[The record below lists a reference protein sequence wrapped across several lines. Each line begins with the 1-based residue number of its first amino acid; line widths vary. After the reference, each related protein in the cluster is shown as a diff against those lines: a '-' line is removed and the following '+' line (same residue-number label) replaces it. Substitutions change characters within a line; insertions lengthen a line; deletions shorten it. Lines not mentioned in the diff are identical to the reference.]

1 MQTTLDPE
9 GVIEDWPDGLV
20 VIDVPDRTIARVNER
35 AATLLGRSRDALL
48 GVSPSALAPD
58 DWSPARP
65 ADTLFDRARTERVG
79 FRWRVDRPDGPVVD
93 LDCSMR
99 RPDGREG
106 CAVVSLRERRRERE
120 PHRRVGSDTDALRE
134 IVDGIADAVTVVD
147 PDGNYVEVNETAVE
161 RLGYSRSELLDMRA
175 GDVHHPDYAERVEHQ
190 CSTVEDGQTCTAES
204 VWITA
209 TGDEI
214 PVEVTL
220 RRVTLGGE
228 PVVLSVVRDI
238 SARKARLR
246 RLRTFERAVE
256 HAGHAVYITDTDGTI
271 RYANPAFEDLTGYDA
286 EAVVGRTPAILT
298 SGVEDDDYY
307 RRLWDTILDGEVWEE
322 RIENEGAD
330 GERYVAEQ
338 TIAPIVEDGE
348 VVAFVAV
355 QQDVTARMEHER
367 ELERYRDLIDNIPVG
382 VYRNEPGVAGEFTEA
397 NPAMVEL
404 FDADSE
410 AELLE
415 TPVAKLY
422 RSPGRREIVSR
433 KLDAEGHI
441 EEEEIRLETLSGEP
455 FWGAVSAIRH
465 EIDGEVYYDGIVQ
478 DVTERREATRELRL
492 REQRFRRL
500 FEDHNAPMLLVD
512 PDDGTV
518 ERANDAAA
526 AFYGYDRE
534 TLTAM
539 DIQDI
544 NQLPDDEVAR
554 RREQAEAEEA
564 NRFIFPHELADG
576 DVRQVEVDSSPIH
589 TGGKRLLFSIV
600 HDVTERERT
609 RERLER
615 QNDQLEVLNRV
626 VRHDIR
632 NDMTVVLS
640 HAEFLADH
648 VEDAGR
654 DYLDTLVQHSEHV
667 VELTDTVRELMAS
680 MLADDPGEP
689 GDVRLARVLE
699 EEIETVGDGY
709 EAATF
714 TVEGSVPDVRVA
726 GNEMLSSVFRNL
738 LNNAVQHNDAA
749 APTVTVSAT
758 ADGDSVEV
766 RVADDGP
773 GVPDDRKDAI
783 FGKGE
788 RGIDSPGTGLG
799 LYLVHTFVEQF
810 GGDVWVTDNE
820 PRGAVFHVELPRV
833 E

>member
-9 GVIEDWPDGLV
+9 GVLEDWPDGLV
-20 VIDVPDRTIARVNER
+20 VIDVPDRAIARANER
-35 AATLLGRSRDALL
+35 AATLLGRSREALR
-48 GVSPSALAPD
+48 GASPSALAPD
-58 DWSPARP
+58 DWTPDRP
-65 ADTLFDRARTERVG
+65 VEALFDLARGERVG
-79 FRWRVDRPDGPVVD
+79 FRWRVDRPDGTAVE

-99 RPDGREG
+99 RPDDAEEY
-106 CAVVSLRERRRERE
+106 AVVSLRAASPERAADDGG
-120 PHRRVGSDTDALRE
+120 PDTDTVRE
-134 IVDGIADAVTVVD
+134 VVDGIADPVTVVD
-147 PDGNYVEVNETAVE
+147 PDGTYVAANRAAVE
-161 RLGYSRSELLDMRA
+161 RLGYSRSALRGMEP
-175 GDVHHPDYAERVEHQ
+175 GDVHHPDHAERVEEQ
-190 CSTVEDGQTCTAES
+190 VRAVEDGGGRTIES
-204 VWITA
+204 VWVTA
-209 TGDEI
+209 AGEEI
-214 PVEVTL
+214 PVEVAP
-220 RRVTLGGE
+220 RRITVRGE
-228 PVVLSVVRDI
+228 PVVVCVVRDI
-238 SARKARLR
+238 SARKERLR

-271 RYANPAFEDLTGYDA
+271 RYVNPAFEEVTGYDA
-286 EAVVGRTPAILT
+286 TEAVGETPAILE
-298 SGVEDDDYY
+298 SGVEDEDYY
-307 RRLWDTILDGEVWEE
+307 RRLWETILDGEVWEE
-322 RIENEGAD
+322 RIENERAD
-330 GERYVAEQ
+330 GERYTAEQ

-355 QQDVTARMEHER
+355 QRDVTERREHER

-382 VYRNEPGVAGEFTEA
+382 VYRNEPGVAGEFTA
-397 NPAMVEL
+397 VNPAMLEL

-410 AELLE
+410 AELLG
-415 TPVAKLY
+415 TPVAELY

-433 KLDAEGHI
+433 KLDTEGHI
-441 EEEEIRLETLSGEP
+441 EEEELRLETLSGEP

-478 DVTERREATRELRL
+478 DVTERHEATRELRL

-512 PDDGTV
+512 PDDGAI

-539 DIQDI
+539 DVQDI
-544 NQLPDDEVAR
+544 NRLPDEEIAR
-554 RREQAEAEEA
+554 RREQAETGET

-576 DVRQVEVDSSPIH
+576 EVRRVEVDSTPIH
-589 TGGKRLLFSIV
+589 TGEKRLLFSII

-609 RERLER
+609 RDRIER

-648 VEDAGR
+648 VDAAGR
-654 DYLDTLVQHSEHV
+654 EYLDTLVEHGEHV
-667 VELTDTVRELMAS
+667 VELTETVRALMER
-680 MLADDPGEP
+680 MLADDPGDP
-689 GDVRLARVLE
+689 GDVWLANVLE
-699 EEIETVGDGY
+699 DEIEAARDGY
-709 EAATF
+709 ESATF
-714 TVEGSVPDVRVA
+714 TLEGSVPNVRVA

-738 LNNAVQHNDAA
+738 LNNAVQHNDAET
-749 APTVTVSAT
+749 PTVTVSAT
-758 ADGDSVEV
+758 ADDDSVEI
-766 RVADDGP
+766 RVEDDGP
-773 GVPDDRKDAI
+773 GVPDDRKDEI

-810 GGDVWVTDNE
+810 GGDVWVTDAE
-820 PRGAVFHVELPRV
+820 PRGSVFHVELPRAD
-833 E
+833 